1 MVNKFIRFDALL
13 RSATS
18 SSRPL
23 LSSSLIS
30 LRYSTVPTIIFVEH
44 SFLLSGICIE
54 RFEVLLGYVM
64 VVCLCCSSLQW
75 LNKATGELMVVNCLT
90 QTLQKTSPYA
100 NQSLHLAKNKW
111 GLIVWS
117 QSKPFQQKF
126 SLHFEK
132 QSLTFNKR
140 KSCSIFFFRGG

>member
-1 MVNKFIRFDALL
+1 MVNKFIRLDALL

-54 RFEVLLGYVM
+54 RFEVLSRVRHGCLLVLLQFAVAEKGHRGTDGSQLFDLDFAEDIT
-64 VVCLCCSSLQW
+64 VCQS
-75 LNKATGELMVVNCLT
+75 VI
-90 QTLQKTSPYA
+90 TLS
-100 NQSLHLAKNKW
+100 
-111 GLIVWS
+111 
-117 QSKPFQQKF
+117 
-126 SLHFEK
+126 EK
-132 QSLTFNKR
+132 
-140 KSCSIFFFRGG
+140 